1 MRTRKRPLSW
11 IKTMKNEILFQD
23 ESILVC
29 LKPPGVLS
37 ETGGMPELL
46 ERASGGSVF
55 CVHRLDRAVGGVMVY
70 ARTKEAAAALSA
82 AIAAGR
88 MEKSYLAVV
97 CGRPAEEKALL
108 TDLLY
113 HDPARNKS
121 YVVRRMRRGV
131 REAELSYKR
140 LATAEADGKTLSLLG
155 VTLFTGRSHQIRV
168 QFASRGLPLAGDG
181 RYGSPAR
188 DCGIA
193 LWSHSLVFP
202 HPVTGEEMLF
212 SAPPP
217 DRFPWTVFK

>member
-1 MRTRKRPLSW
+1 M
-11 IKTMKNEILFQD
+11 EVQILFQD

-46 ERASGGSVF
+46 EKTAGGSVF

-82 AIAAGR
+82 VIAAGR
-88 MEKSYLAVV
+88 MEKRYLAVA
-97 CGRPAEEKALL
+97 CGRPAEEKGSLK
-108 TDLLY
+108 DLLY

-121 YVVRRMRRGV
+121 YVVRRPRRGV
-131 REAELSYKR
+131 REAELAYETLGSVE
-140 LATAEADGKTLSLLG
+140 TDGNILSLLS
-155 VTLFTGRSHQIRV
+155 VTLVTGRSHQIRV
-168 QFASRGLPLAGDG
+168 QLASRALPLAGDG
-181 RYGSPAR
+181 RYGSPVR

-193 LWSHSLVFP
+193 LWSHALTFP
-202 HPVTGEEMLF
+202 HPVTGEELRF

-217 DRFPWTVFK
+217 DSFPWTKFR

>member
-1 MRTRKRPLSW
+1 M
-11 IKTMKNEILFQD
+11 EVQILFQD

-46 ERASGGSVF
+46 EKTAGGSVF

-82 AIAAGR
+82 VIAAGR
-88 MEKSYLAVV
+88 MEKRYLAVA
-97 CGRPAEEKALL
+97 CGRPAEEKGSLK
-108 TDLLY
+108 DLLY
-113 HDPARNKS
+113 HDPGRNKS

-131 REAELSYKR
+131 REAELSYEM
-140 LATAEADGKTLSLLG
+140 LGSAERDGRMLSLLS
-155 VTLFTGRSHQIRV
+155 VILVTGRSHQIRV
-168 QFASRGLPLAGDG
+168 QLASRALPLAGDG
-181 RYGSPAR
+181 RYGSPVR

-193 LWSHSLVFP
+193 LWSHALTFP
-202 HPVTGEEMLF
+202 HPATGERMAF

-217 DRFPWTVFK
+217 DSFPWTEFN

>member
-1 MRTRKRPLSW
+1 M
-11 IKTMKNEILFQD
+11 EVQILFQD

-46 ERASGGSVF
+46 EAAAGGSVF

-88 MEKSYLAVV
+88 MEKRYLAVV
-97 CGRPAEEKALL
+97 CGRPAEEKARLK
-108 TDLLY
+108 DLLY
-113 HDPARNKS
+113 HDSGRNKS

-131 REAELSYKR
+131 REAELEYETLGS
-140 LATAEADGKTLSLLG
+140 AERDGETLSLLL
-155 VTLFTGRSHQIRV
+155 VTLYTGRSHQIRV
-168 QFASRGLPLAGDG
+168 QFASRALPLVGDG
-181 RYGSPAR
+181 RYGSPLR
-188 DCGIA
+188 DCEIA
-193 LWSHSLVFP
+193 LWSHALTFP
-202 HPVTGEEMLF
+202 HPATGEKMRF

-217 DRFPWTVFK
+217 GSFPWTEFK